1 MITRVKELNKRK
13 LYTSEQLQRWKKF
26 DGKYLNVY
34 PDNFTFWVDGKGY
47 ETVYE
52 VRGISDEI
60 RENYETIGEILS
72 RR

>member
-1 MITRVKELNKRK
+1 MITSVRELNKRK
-13 LYTSEQLQRWKKF
+13 LYTAEQLQRWKKF

-34 PDNFTFWVDGKGY
+34 PDNFTFWIDGEGY